1 MKVTEQRS
9 DMLVFPCRT
18 ASQVLSVRLYRLN
31 SKVVIIIKL
40 VKNRPIKQKPVVVVE
55 IVVRVVVEWV
65 TVN

>member
-1 MKVTEQRS
+1 
-9 DMLVFPCRT
+9 MLVFPCRT
-18 ASQVLSVRLYRLN
+18 ASQVLSVRLYRLT